1 MEHAIAIIA
10 DPAANQPHAHDHID
24 ILAFMLN
31 VQWAPLAVRRFWT
44 RGYRVDSIQ
53 QHFYALPACLRDAI
67 RGALD
72 AAQRRA
78 DRAQQQHGPA
88 GAGHRARF
96 LCADA
101 GWEEDLAAWEADA
114 AHGYES
120 VCFDPATQE
129 CVAAAA
135 NPRAAELHGMRR
147 EELLWRLARR
157 DVPLP
162 LAPLDALRAL
172 LHAVARGA
180 EPRATLYYRALLRG
194 GRAAAL
200 VCATSVKTL
209 HANGLVRQV
218 PRADAGRRNRPEGP
232 IPASI
237 PPYPLV
243 PHSFIFCARP
253 HL

>member
-1 MEHAIAIIA
+1 M
-10 DPAANQPHAHDHID
+10 
-24 ILAFMLN
+24 
-31 VQWAPLAVRRFWT
+31 RRFWT

-53 QHFYALPACLRDAI
+53 QHFEALPTCLRDAI

-78 DRAQQQHGPA
+78 DSAQRHGP
-88 GAGHRARF
+88 GHRARF

-101 GWEEDLAAWEADA
+101 GGEEDLAAWEADA

-120 VCFDPATQE
+120 VTFDPATQE

-135 NPRAAELHGMRR
+135 NSRAAQLHGMRR

-200 VCATSVKTL
+200 VCATAVKTL
-209 HANGLVRQV
+209 HPNGLVRQV
-218 PRADAGRRNRPEGP
+218 GRGPGGRAGACSMEHGRARRITAREDQRER
-232 IPASI
+232 ASERGRQR
-237 PPYPLV
+237 
-243 PHSFIFCARP
+243 S
-253 HL
+253 

>member
-1 MEHAIAIIA
+1 MEHAITIVE
-10 DPAANQPHAHDHID
+10 DPDDSNQPNARNRTDL
-24 ILAFMLN
+24 LAFMLK

-44 RGYRVDSIQ
+44 RGYRVDSIE
-53 QHFYALPACLRDAI
+53 QHFEALPTCLRDAI

-78 DRAQQQHGPA
+78 DSAQRHGPPC
-88 GAGHRARF
+88 AGHRARF

-101 GWEEDLAAWEADA
+101 GGEEDLAAWEADA

-120 VCFDPATQE
+120 ATFDAATQE

-135 NPRAAELHGMRR
+135 NSRAAELHGMRR
-147 EELLWRLARR
+147 EELLRRLARR

-180 EPRATLYYRALLRG
+180 EPRATLYYRALLHG

-200 VCATSVKTL
+200 VCATSVKT
-209 HANGLVRQV
+209 HYANGLVRQV
-218 PRADAGRRNRPEGP
+218 GRAEAGAAER
-232 IPASI
+232 
-237 PPYPLV
+237 
-243 PHSFIFCARP
+243 
-253 HL
+253 